1 MTTRRGSL
9 RKYSSGT
16 GEMAALPLGRTHR
29 EVPTGQFSHDES
41 VGALPEDELAA
52 VWTIAGPGESTAP
65 IGHVDAE
72 DVPTGPAGTS

>member
-1 MTTRRGSL
+1 
-9 RKYSSGT
+9 
-16 GEMAALPLGRTHR
+16 
-29 EVPTGQFSHDES
+29 
-41 VGALPEDELAA
+41 